1 MKTDEFL
8 RTVVTTA
15 AGNFLLA
22 TRSEAGWR
30 EHWYKWPEQL
40 DTIVGEA
47 ADFAAE
53 SYDVYFSAHLF
64 KEARSVK
71 SAVLPTRTIQADLDY
86 ADIMTLPVMPTV
98 VVGTSPQRHQGYW
111 VLAETLEPQEIED
124 IGRRI
129 AYGVRDCDRTGW
141 TAGHRMRL
149 PGTLNF
155 KYMTPNQIMI
165 VGHTL
170 KSLDQEAFN
179 LFPGL
184 VTAVATAEADAEW
197 IGEMHMD
204 MDVGPVQLMHDSK
217 MSTKII
223 TQYDKLARD
232 RSAYLWSLMLDA
244 FRHDLGRDQ
253 VYWLAWN
260 TINNKFKD
268 DHRHSGARDL
278 RTDVLRAESVA
289 LDRQLDLKAAI
300 MDLRQLRGTGQV
312 ARFQKAASIVLA
324 RMRED
329 GELIHTRG
337 GQLWFMRKDT
347 GRPIELSS
355 RSLWLDAY
363 LSRTFALN
371 TSEQMC
377 RFIKEELISF
387 TRNQAATSDLTTLSY
402 YEPVRRTLL
411 LHTGGRDVLHIQTD
425 NIDVQPNGYAHTVFT
440 VDESVEPFRLGRI
453 EDLGGRT
460 WYDTLFAPQMEHIEG
475 TLTKEEAVALLRC
488 WFLLLLFRSEVPN
501 RPLLTV
507 LGAPG
512 SGKTTTAKKLY
523 RLIYGKYRHV
533 TTIESPEKFDSSTI
547 GFPFVAFDNVDAF
560 ERWLPQKLAEAAAVT
575 DVTARRLYTDTDTIT
590 QKRQAMLMLTAHNP
604 KFTREDVV
612 DRMIII
618 LLKRLPHWLPEGML
632 LEEITCLRYA
642 LWADI
647 VRDIQVILATPMV
660 HHDAVPQFR
669 IEDYAHY
676 GMWFSSANGTCDVFI
691 NAINKLITSQRGLNL
706 ETDQMLVGVIN
717 RWIRARKAKGKVPEF
732 MAQTAIWTELVAYAS
747 DTIAFQKAYRNALF
761 LGRKLLT
768 MQDSLK
774 QVFDVEVRYDEAETR
789 QWKIGEKGTGV
800 GALVEAAP
808 TDPSSIDQP
817 DPSSN

>member
-1 MKTDEFL
+1 MPMKTDEFL
-8 RTVVTTA
+8 KTVVSTPS
-15 AGNFLLA
+15 GNFLLA
-22 TRSEAGWR
+22 TRSEAGWK
-30 EHWYKWPEQL
+30 EHWFRWPEQL

-47 ADFAAE
+47 AAFAADNN
-53 SYDVYFSAHLF
+53 DVYFSAHLF
-64 KEARSVK
+64 GETRSLK
-71 SAVLPTRTIQADLDY
+71 AAVLPTRTIQADLDY

-111 VLAETLEPQEIED
+111 VLAETLDPGEIET

-129 AYGVRDCDRTGW
+129 AYGVKDCDRTGW

-155 KYMTPNQIMI
+155 KYMTPANILI

-170 KSLDQEAFN
+170 KALDQEAFN

-184 VTAVATAEADAEW
+184 VTAVAEAEADAEW
-197 IGEMHMD
+197 INEMHTD
-204 MDVGPVQLMHDSK
+204 MDVGPIQLMHDAK
-217 MSTKII
+217 MSSKII
-223 TQYDKLARD
+223 TQYDKVDRD
-232 RSAYLWSLMLDA
+232 RSKYLWALMLDG
-244 FRHDLGRDQ
+244 FRHELGRDQ

-260 TINNKFKD
+260 TVNNKFRD

-278 RTDVLRAESVA
+278 RADVLRAEAVA

-300 MDLRQLRGTGQV
+300 MDLRQMRGIGQV
-312 ARFQKAASIVLA
+312 ARFQKMASIVLA

-337 GQLWFMRKDT
+337 GQLWFMRADT
-347 GRPIELSS
+347 GRPIELSP

-371 TSEQMC
+371 ASEQAC
-377 RFIKEELISF
+377 RFVKEELIGY

-402 YEPVRRTLL
+402 YEPVRKTLL
-411 LHTGGRDVLHIQTD
+411 LHTGGRDVLHIQAD
-425 NIDVQPNGYAHTVFT
+425 NIEVHPNGYAHTVFT
-440 VDESVEPFRLGRI
+440 VDESLEPFRLGRI
-453 EDLGGRT
+453 EELGGRT

-475 TLTKEEAVALLRC
+475 TLTLEEAVALLRC
-488 WFLLLLFRSEVPN
+488 WFLLLLFRSSVPN

-533 TTIESPEKFDSSTI
+533 TTIETPEKFDSSTI

-575 DVTARRLYTDTDTIT
+575 DVTARRLYTDTDVIT

-632 LEEITCLRYA
+632 LEEVSGLRYA

-647 VRDIQVILATPMV
+647 VRDIQGILRTPMP
-660 HHDAVPQFR
+660 HHDLVPQFR

-676 GMWFSSANGTCDVFI
+676 GMWFSEAIGTGALFSSAID
-691 NAINKLITSQRGLNL
+691 KLINSQRGLNL
-706 ETDQMLVGVIN
+706 ETDQLLVSVIN
-717 RWIRARKAKGKVPEF
+717 RWIRARKAKGKESEF

-747 DTIAFQKAYRNALF
+747 DAIAFQKAYRNALF

-774 QVFDVEVRYDEAETR
+774 QIFDVEVQYDETGAR
-789 QWKIGEKGTGV
+789 QWRISERVAAGT
-800 GALVEAAP
+800 AP
-808 TDPSSIDQP
+808 SMEPPNSDQ
-817 DPSSN
+817 S